1 MIPMIQSRNLNR
13 AALAMLV
20 TLGALSAGCG
30 KQEVTASSDERKDA
44 TVADAQIN
52 GMPPG
57 AGAQQGAETTQSRLD
72 ETRIAVSDAA
82 ITAEVNAKIAQDKEL
97 EATKIDV
104 KVSNGAVVLQG
115 TAPTDA
121 AVLRAVALAQGTSG
135 VTSVNSELKINGS

>member
-1 MIPMIQSRNLNR
+1 MISMIHSKHLNR

-20 TLGALSAGCG
+20 TLGVAAAGCG
-30 KQEVTASSDERKDA
+30 KQDTTAARGEHTDT
-44 TVADAQIN
+44 TVADVKAE
-52 GMPPG
+52 G
-57 AGAQQGAETTQSRLD
+57 QQMGEAAKAKLD

-82 ITAEVNAKIAQDKEL
+82 ITAEVNAKLAQDKEL

-135 VTSVNSELKINGS
+135 VTSVTSELKIVSS

>member
-13 AALAMLV
+13 AALAMLM

-30 KQEVTASSDERKDA
+30 KKDA
-44 TVADAQIN
+44 AVTTGERNDTTVADARPEGQPL
-52 GMPPG
+52 GEV
-57 AGAQQGAETTQSRLD
+57 AQARLD

-104 KVSNGAVVLQG
+104 KVNKGAVVLQG
-115 TAPTDA
+115 TAPTEA
-121 AVLRAVALAQGTSG
+121 AVLRAVALAQGTGG
-135 VTSVNSELKINGS
+135 VTSVNSELKIGGS

>member
-30 KQEVTASSDERKDA
+30 KQEVTASNDERKDA

-52 GMPPG
+52 GMPPS